1 MIDTYLNDR
10 RVYLKSVRYLW
21 MLPAIIVLIVFM
33 GIPLFNLL
41 VPTLSM
47 NGNPLSNYL
56 TFFESNYQVKVLIR
70 TIRVATIVTLICAL
84 LGIPTAYYISGLSKK
99 WKSLLMAVTLFPLL
113 TNSVVRAFAWIN
125 ILGQN
130 GIINKLL
137 VSSGVLDQPLVL
149 LNTEFAIIIG
159 SVYLFLPT
167 MIISL
172 VGVIDSIEP
181 ETLEAAATL
190 GANPLTVFRKIIIPL
205 SIPGTIIG
213 SILVFTGT
221 LTAYTTPQLLGGNKN
236 MLLSTFLRQNALTL
250 GNWELASVVA
260 FIMILITLVVNKLL
274 GLLAKRVDKRL
285 VGEAS

>member
-10 RVYLKSVRYLW
+10 RIYLKSVRYLW
-21 MLPAIIVLIVFM
+21 MFPAVIVLIVFM

-56 TFFESNYQVKVLIR
+56 TFFESNYQVRVLIR

-130 GIINKLL
+130 GIINKFL
-137 VSSGVLDQPLVL
+137 VSTGGVDQPLVL

>member
-1 MIDTYLNDR
+1 
-10 RVYLKSVRYLW
+10 

-33 GIPLFNLL
+33 GIPLVNLL

-47 NGNPLSNYL
+47 HGNPLSNYL

-137 VSSGVLDQPLVL
+137 VSTGILDHPLVL

>member
-10 RVYLKSVRYLW
+10 RIYLKSVRYLW

-33 GIPLFNLL
+33 GIPLVNLF

-47 NGNPLSNYL
+47 HGNPLYNYL

-99 WKSLLMAVTLFPLL
+99 WKSLLMAITLFPLL

-137 VSSGVLDQPLVL
+137 VSTGILDHPLVL